1 MPRFC
6 IEIIPFD
13 VPERVNLDIPG
24 NPGPL
29 PSVAVRDLDVTTVS
43 EMCDQFRKDA
53 FVRNG
58 KPDPRE
64 TPGPPNPPGPPVS
77 TVVLPAGVPTRSKKR
92 LE

>member
-13 VPERVNLDIPG
+13 VPERVDLEIPG
-24 NPGPL
+24 NPGPR

-53 FVRNG
+53 FTRNG

-64 TPGPPNPPGPPVS
+64 TPGPPNPPGPPFGAETLPPGIS
-77 TVVLPAGVPTRSKKR
+77 TRAKKR
-92 LE
+92 V